1 MPLAEWIVSQPS
13 VARFVQRAH
22 AATPH
27 RWNIGEDTVL
37 GTVSREYVRIPTYLL
52 THCRYAYARTYY
64 LSTTYPLAS
73 FLTRPSTTQGARHV
87 GAHVALRD
95 HGAALGLGQDPR
107 PVLHLQ
113 GHLPAAVE
121 PYPYPYS

>member
-1 MPLAEWIVSQPS
+1 MPLAEWIVSQPP

-37 GTVSREYVRIPTYLL
+37 GMCQYLLTYLL
-52 THCRYAYARTYY
+52 TCLPAHS
-64 LSTTYPLAS
+64 LDS
-73 FLTRPSTTQGARHV
+73 GARYV

-95 HGAALGLGQDPR
+95 HGAALGMGQDTR
-107 PVLHLQ
+107 PVLHL
-113 GHLPAAVE
+113 
-121 PYPYPYS
+121 